1 MESEGHMPRT
11 CSATRKDGRPC
22 QAPVFDSDATECF
35 AHAPGRASE
44 RAEARRRGGA
54 GRSSIAR
61 LERRRSVRLGTV
73 LSRLESALDG
83 VESGKLTPAQGGAIA
98 ALSRAL
104 VAVYEISELEG
115 RLATLEAQQP
125 EGWTGRA
132 AW

>member
-1 MESEGHMPRT
+1 MVGV
-11 CSATRKDGRPC
+11 CSATRKDGQPC
-22 QAPVFDSDATECF
+22 QAPTVVGDASLCF
-35 AHAPGRASE
+35 AHSPTTRDART
-44 RAEARRRGGA
+44 EARRRGGA